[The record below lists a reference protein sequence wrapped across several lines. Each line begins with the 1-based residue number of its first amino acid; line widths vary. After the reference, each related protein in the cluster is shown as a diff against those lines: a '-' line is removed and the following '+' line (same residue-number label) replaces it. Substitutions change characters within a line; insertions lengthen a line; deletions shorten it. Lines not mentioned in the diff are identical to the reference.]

1 MICPKCGREI
11 PDGTVCPCSAG
22 APALSTNPALN
33 VIKTIGSSPMFLVA
47 AVLYSLGVLLTFI
60 GNISASSDVT
70 GWLMSFAYE
79 MDVDMS
85 YLYPYL
91 QGASSTNAFS
101 VVLSTIPAILIAVA
115 FWLHYATC
123 RGMKSGGISTAGL
136 TIWKVM
142 NYISLV
148 CVIVAAVIFAV
159 AFIIILIG
167 GIASGDSDGAA
178 VVGIAILC
186 IIIVGIVFGL
196 VIPYLIAEIRVIN
209 RTKNVAATGVP
220 DNRVSQFL
228 IVMNWIS
235 AVCAIISALTSLF
248 LSPLVGLAGLASAV
262 AVILETMC
270 LTRYRR
276 EMTVLMYPP
285 VQPVYA
291 QPVQPAQP
299 YQAYNQPAAPV
310 QPVQSVQPTAPAEP
324 VQPVEPA
331 APVEPAQEAGQ
342 EEKPEE

>member
-11 PDGTVCPCSAG
+11 PDGTVCPCSMG
-22 APALSTNPALN
+22 TSMLSSNPALN
-33 VIKTIGSSPMFLVA
+33 VIKTIGSSSQFLVA
-47 AVLYSLGVLLTFI
+47 AVLYSLGVLLTLI
-60 GNISASSDVT
+60 GNLSASSDVT
-70 GWLMSFAYE
+70 AWLMNFAYE
-79 MDVDMS
+79 ADVDMS

-101 VVLSTIPAILIAVA
+101 VVLSAIPAILIAVA

-123 RGMKSGGISTAGL
+123 RGIKSGGISTAGL

-148 CVIVAAVIFAV
+148 CLCVAAAIFAV

-178 VVGIAILC
+178 VIALVIFC

-196 VIPYLIAEIRVIN
+196 LIPYFIATIRVIN
-209 RTKNVAATGVP
+209 RAKNVAATGVP

-235 AVCAIISALTSLF
+235 AIFGVIGGLTSLF

-262 AVILETMC
+262 AVILETLC
-270 LTRYRR
+270 LSRYRR

-299 YQAYNQPAAPV
+299 YQAYSQPAAPV
-310 QPVQSVQPTAPAEP
+310 QPVAPAEP
-324 VQPVEPA
+324 VQPA
-331 APVEPAQEAGQ
+331 APAQPAPEDETPETVL
-342 EEKPEE
+342 EEKTEE